1 MSRRAPGYI
10 KAKNSDQEDF
20 TSDEESLTNDSSYD
34 IDDPNA
40 MPGWTICSDQIKQQL
55 LMASS

>member
-1 MSRRAPGYI
+1 MSRRTPGYI

-20 TSDEESLTNDSSYD
+20 TSDEESLTNDSSFD
-34 IDDPNA
+34 VDDPNA